1 MRVLISLLVGV
12 TFLSGCAA
20 PVKQA
25 EVRQAREVARGV
37 DAKPIQFK
45 KVVVKLRRGEEIG
58 KSHVGLACLPYGK
71 VEWKGGQVNIT
82 DDEFTEAFRD
92 ELVKY
97 NYPVV
102 GDPNALFED
111 PSSWKAELLVAGQVN
126 KLDISACYPMAGFGN
141 FRDSKGGS
149 FVRVHWQIYGQLER
163 KVVYE
168 TTTEGSFQSDSSTTF
183 GIEKNLTNAF
193 AIAVQNLLADE
204 KFHQLV
210 TRQGATLAGVPTSP
224 TANSG
229 PLELKVSTLGAPSLD
244 AARKATVTVFAGSGH
259 GSGFIV
265 SPDGYVLTNEH
276 VVREARFVTVRLSNG
291 RETVGDVV
299 RVDSP
304 RDVAVIRLREQNLPA
319 ARMAENFQPPVGS
332 DVYAIGTP
340 RRESLDTTMT
350 RGIVSAYRD
359 ERGQKYLQSDVQ
371 IHPGNSGGPLVAA
384 DGRVVG
390 IAVQGLMA
398 GNASQNLNFFVP
410 IDAAIAALN
419 LQLR

>member
-1 MRVLISLLVGV
+1 MRILGFLLVGV
-12 TFLSGCAA
+12 AFLSGCAA
-20 PVKQA
+20 PVRQA

-58 KSHVGLACLPYGK
+58 KSHAGLACIPNGK

-82 DDEFTEAFRD
+82 DDEFTEAFRE
-92 ELVKY
+92 ELEKY

-126 KLDISACYPMAGFGN
+126 KLDISVCYPMAGFGN
-141 FRDSKGGS
+141 LKDSKGGA

-193 AIAVQNLLADE
+193 AIAVQNLLADV

-210 TRQGATLAGVPTSP
+210 TRRAAAPGGAATSP
-224 TANSG
+224 VASFG
-229 PLELKVSTLGAPSLD
+229 PLELKVSSLGASSLD

-265 SPDGYVLTNEH
+265 SPDGFVLTNEH

-299 RVDSP
+299 RVSSV
-304 RDVAVIRLREQNLPA
+304 RDVALIRLREQNLPA
-319 ARMAENFQPPVGS
+319 VRMAENFQPPIGS

-371 IHPGNSGGPLVAA
+371 IHPGNSGGPLVAV

-410 IDAAIAALN
+410 IDEAIAALN
-419 LQLR
+419 LQFR